1 MQWSFHLP
9 GLKGVRVLRALRQ
22 HVRTFVSLRPYQEHC
37 LDACV
42 RALKSGSSRIG
53 ISLPTGSGK
62 TTVFLSLL
70 SRIPS
75 PENVPG
81 ATKALVIVNS
91 IELAQQA
98 ANQARL
104 LFPDWSVEIEQ
115 GTKHHASGLADIT
128 VGTYQTLL
136 QSPRI
141 AKFDPNTLKAIII
154 DEAHHAAAPSY
165 RRLLSRFDANIE
177 SPDPDFLPPS
187 LKHTI
192 PIIGFSATFSRHD
205 GLALGSVFEQIV
217 YHRDFLEM
225 IKEQWLCD
233 VRFTTVRAQLNLK
246 DVTINTR
253 TGDFNP
259 TSLAHVINTDTIN
272 RLVVQ
277 SWIDRAGSR
286 KSTLVFCVSLEHV
299 RALTQTFRNYGVDA
313 RYVYAKTP
321 TNERKQLVDG
331 FKCGEFPVLIN
342 CAVLTEGAD
351 IPNIDCVLI
360 ARPTRSQNIFAQ
372 MIGRGMRLSPNT
384 GKTDCRII
392 DFVDSTSRVSGVV
405 AVPTL
410 FGLDPASV
418 DIEDETIESMEEKAA
433 AEKFPLGIT
442 DDIPQPRSVTYTDY
456 DDPFSLQHNASGSPH
471 IATLSTNAW
480 VGCGDDIYVLE
491 CLGKGHI
498 RIEPKEGEQSESHF
512 QAWFAPASLDRE
524 TAQAF
529 KLSPFFRSR
538 KIATA
543 PTLGAAVRACDTY
556 ARTKVIHGPMVQGL
570 LRTAKWRKALATESQ
585 KSIIAK
591 RWQKRPASSGLL
603 DGKPNPKHATLE
615 ERLARMTKGEA
626 ANIITRLKHG
636 AQARYDKKVKANAK
650 AQKIVASEEARRARY
665 EVKVGPMHRA
675 QSR

>member
-1 MQWSFHLP
+1 MQWSLQLP
-9 GLKGVRVLRALRQ
+9 GLKGIRALRGLRQ
-22 HVRTFVSLRPYQEHC
+22 HVRLFVSLRPYQEHC
-37 LDACV
+37 LHACV
-42 RALKSGSSRIG
+42 RALDSGSTRIG

-75 PENVPG
+75 PESVPG

-104 LFPDWSVEIEQ
+104 LFPNWSVEIEQ

-128 VGTYQTLL
+128 VATYQTLL

-259 TSLAHVINTDTIN
+259 TGLAHVINTDTIN

-277 SWIDRAGSR
+277 SWIDRAGRSR
-286 KSTLVFCVSLEHV
+286 KSTLVFCVNLEHV
-299 RALTQTFRNYGVDA
+299 RALTQAFRNYGIDA

-321 TNERKQLVDG
+321 TNERKQLVDA
-331 FKCGEFPVLIN
+331 FKAGEFPVLIN

-418 DIEDETIESMEEKAA
+418 DIDGEADCDITQKAA

-456 DDPFSLQHNASGSPH
+456 DDPFSLKLNASGSPH

-498 RIEPKEGEQSESHF
+498 RIEPAKEDEQTEPHF

-538 KIATA
+538 KIVTA
-543 PTLGAAVRACDTY
+543 PTLSAAVRACDTY

-570 LRTAKWRKALATESQ
+570 LRTAKWRKTLATDSQ

-591 RWQKRPASSGLL
+591 RWQKRPASGGLL
-603 DGKPNPKHATLE
+603 DGKTNPKHTTLE

-636 AQARYDKKVKANAK
+636 AQARYDKKVKAAVK
-650 AQKIVASEEARRARY
+650 AQKVVASEEARRARY
-665 EVKVGPMHRA
+665 EVKVGPMHRV
-675 QSR
+675 